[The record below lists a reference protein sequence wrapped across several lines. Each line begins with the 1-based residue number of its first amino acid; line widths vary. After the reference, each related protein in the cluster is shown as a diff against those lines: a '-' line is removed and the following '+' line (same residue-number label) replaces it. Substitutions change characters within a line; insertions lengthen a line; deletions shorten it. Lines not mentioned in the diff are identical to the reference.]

1 MTYTVKIQYANGKV
15 INKNFSGFQ
24 SLLNAREY
32 LNNQK
37 RNAKPL
43 EIKESKIKQV
53 YSLYT
58 I

>member
-1 MTYTVKIQYANGKV
+1 MTYTVKIQYVNGNV

-24 SLLNAREY
+24 SLLHAREY

-43 EIKESKIKQV
+43 EIQESKIKQV

>member
-32 LNNQK
+32 LNNQQ

-43 EIKESKIKQV
+43 QIKESKIKQA

>member
-1 MTYTVKIQYANGKV
+1 MTYTVKIQYVNGKV

-24 SLLNAREY
+24 SLLHAREY

-43 EIKESKIKQV
+43 EIQESKIKQV